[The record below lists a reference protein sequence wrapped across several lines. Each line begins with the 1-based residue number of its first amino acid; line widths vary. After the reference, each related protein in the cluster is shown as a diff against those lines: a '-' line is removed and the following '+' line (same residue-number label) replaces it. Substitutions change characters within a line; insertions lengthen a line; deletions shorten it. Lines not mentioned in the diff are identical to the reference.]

1 MNPCSLTHRDPPGRH
16 PGYSRLPRRV
26 RTLSALLLAFVT
38 ACAFWLPA
46 HPAAAATAGTPWP
59 TSPAWQSYVETPTSA
74 AVCPTAVVST
84 AGTVSGAANLLCG
97 GSGGATLTLASGG
110 TTPTIVLDYG
120 KEVGG
125 EPYFTVSA
133 ESGSPVLQAGYSE
146 SLQYATASG
155 DGGIPWGEGDSA
167 RSDSYTVSGTGTIT
181 NRYVQGGE
189 RYEELTLTSV
199 GSLTL
204 SGLGINYIADRTQA
218 SGYAGYFVSSSDQ
231 LNKIWYDGAY
241 TAQIDSVPTGS
252 LPGSWQLTNGVLD
265 AIGSSG
271 NNGAGILNQGTSWGN
286 YTATFQTNIV
296 ANQSGWLVRAQ
307 DAIDGY
313 AFILND
319 SADTAGTPNTLQE
332 FDVHG
337 SNYTSVGSVALP
349 SALAAGT
356 WHTVATTVS
365 GTSIT
370 VSLDNQQ
377 ITSLNSASFPS
388 GTTAYPTG
396 TIGFR
401 EYTGEEAY
409 NRNLTVV
416 SSSGTTLYS
425 NTLSTAANLA
435 DFTAPGVNALPSIVD
450 GAKRDRA
457 IWIGDMNVE
466 GPTDYY
472 SYDNA
477 AYIKD
482 SLALLGSY
490 RLSSGFVTGALPPQ
504 DSLNS
509 ASPASGTVGT
519 YSATYSMY
527 FVTALEQYYLY
538 TGDLAFVQQEWP
550 IVQGEL
556 AWNAT
561 LVDSNG
567 LLVTDGSDG
576 ADWDFY
582 DGDKSG
588 EVSAYNM
595 LYYKTLTDGAA
606 LATAAGQSSLAAT
619 YTSNA
624 AALKT
629 AINAHLYNSSLGVYG
644 LSNSQMTAV
653 AQDANALAVLWGI
666 APAADDAAI
675 LATLKSDLWTTSYGP
690 VPFSSGSGFS
700 SVISPFVG
708 GFELD
713 ARYAAND
720 SADAEALMSTEWGH
734 MIASGSDQTGT
745 MWENVSNTDGTPGLG
760 KTTSLSHGWST
771 MPTSALSGYVLGV
784 RPVTAGYA
792 TWIVQPHPGSLAWAE
807 GQVPTPHG
815 NVSVDWAGESG
826 VDQFSMLLTA
836 PSGTSGTIAVPT
848 YGAANPIASVGGQV
862 VWNGGTFTAVSGIT
876 GASADANYVYLTG
889 VQPGT
894 YLVASNPGGYST
906 PSGYTSCA
914 SQNGTCSFTGTESV
928 AYGANGIYS
937 YTTVTG
943 GTTCTDAALGDPDY
957 GVVKSCYVGAVVTGP
972 SGTTYCG
979 AENALCSFSGTRT
992 VAYGAGSSFTTK
1004 SISGGTPCSNAVFP
1018 DPDFGVV
1025 KACFLEP
1032 AG

>member
-1 MNPCSLTHRDPPGRH
+1 MNPGSFARRNPPGRH
-16 PGYSRLPRRV
+16 PSRSRR
-26 RTLSALLLAFVT
+26 RATTLSALVLALAA
-38 ACAFWLPA
+38 ACAFSLPA
-46 HPAAAATAGTPWP
+46 HPAAAATSGTPWP
-59 TSPAWQSYVETPTSA
+59 TSPAWQSYVETPTSS

-84 AGTVSGAANLLCG
+84 AGAVSGAANLLCG

-110 TTPTIVLDYG
+110 TTPTILLDYG
-120 KEVGG
+120 KEIGG

-133 ESGSPVLQAGYSE
+133 ESGSPVLKAGYSE
-146 SLQYATASG
+146 SLQYASASG
-155 DGGIPWGEGDSA
+155 DAGTPWGEGDTA
-167 RSDSYTVSGTGTIT
+167 RSDSYTVTGTGTIT

-204 SGLGINYIADRTQA
+204 SALGVTYIADRTQA
-218 SGYAGYFVSSSDQ
+218 AGYAGYFDSSSDQ

-252 LPGSWQLTNGVLD
+252 LPGTWQSTGGALD
-265 AIGSSG
+265 AVGSSG
-271 NNGAGILNQGTSWGN
+271 NNGAGVLNQGTSWGD
-286 YTATFQTNIV
+286 YTTTFQTEIV
-296 ANQSGWLVRAQ
+296 ANQSGWIVRGQ

-319 SADTAGTPNTLQE
+319 SADTTGTPNTLQE

-337 SNYTSVGSVALP
+337 GIYSSVGSVTLP
-349 SALAAGT
+349 TALAAGT
-356 WHTVATTVS
+356 WHTVVTTVS

-370 VSLDNQQ
+370 VSLDSKPLA
-377 ITSLNSASFPS
+377 SLNSASFPS
-388 GTTAYPTG
+388 GTTAYSAG

-409 NRNLTVV
+409 FKGLSVV
-416 SSSGTTLYS
+416 SSSGATLY
-425 NTLSTAANLA
+425 NNALSTAANLS
-435 DFTAPGVNALPSIVD
+435 DFTAPGVNSLPSMVD

-457 IWIGDMNVE
+457 IWVGDMNVE

-472 SYDNA
+472 SFDNA
-477 AYIKD
+477 SYIRD

-509 ASPASGTVGT
+509 AGPTPGTVGT

-538 TGDLAFVQQEWP
+538 TGDLAFVDQEWP

-556 AWNAT
+556 AWNASQ
-561 LVDSNG
+561 VDSNG
-567 LLVTDGSDG
+567 LFVTDGSDG

-582 DGDKSG
+582 DGNKTG

-595 LYYKTLTDGAA
+595 LYYKTLIDGAA
-606 LATAAGQSSLAAT
+606 LASAAGQSSPAAT
-619 YTSNA
+619 YTANA

-629 AINAHLYNSSLGVYG
+629 AINAHLYNSSLGVYE
-644 LSNSQMTAV
+644 LSNTQTTVV
-653 AQDANALAVLWGI
+653 AQDANALAVLYGI
-666 APAADDAAI
+666 APAANDAAI
-675 LATLKSDLWTTSYGP
+675 LATLKSDLWTSSYGP
-690 VPFSSGSGFS
+690 VPFSNGSGFS

-708 GFELD
+708 GFELN

-720 SADAEALMSTEWGH
+720 AADAESLLATEWGH
-734 MIASGSDQTGT
+734 MIGSGSDQTGT
-745 MWENVSNTDGTPGLG
+745 MWENVSSGDGTPGLG
-760 KTTSLSHGWST
+760 SSTSLSHGWST
-771 MPTSALSGYVLGV
+771 MPTSTLSGYVLGV
-784 RPVTAGYA
+784 RPATAGYA
-792 TWIVQPHPGSLAWAE
+792 TWTVQPHPGSLAWAE

-815 NVSVDWAGESG
+815 NVAVNWAGQPG
-826 VDQFSMLLTA
+826 VDQFSMSVTA
-836 PSGTSGTIAVPT
+836 PAGTTGTVAVPT
-848 YGAANPIASVGGQV
+848 YGAASPVINVNGQV
-862 VWNGGTFTAVSGIT
+862 VWSGGAFTATSGVS

-894 YLVASNPGGYST
+894 YTVASNPGTYPT

-943 GTTCTDAALGDPDY
+943 GTACTDAALGDPNY
-957 GVVKSCYVGAVVTGP
+957 GVVKSCYVGAVVAGP
-972 SGTTYCG
+972 SGTAYCG

-1004 SISGGTPCSNAVFP
+1004 SITGGTPCTNAVFP

-1032 AG
+1032 